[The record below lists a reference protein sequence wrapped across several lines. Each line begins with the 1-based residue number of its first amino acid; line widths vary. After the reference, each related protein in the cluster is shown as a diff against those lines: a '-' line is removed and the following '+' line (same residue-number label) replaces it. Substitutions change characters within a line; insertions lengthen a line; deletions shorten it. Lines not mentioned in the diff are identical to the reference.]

1 MKVNKYRILFTNAI
15 ALILIILGM
24 SGIYF
29 FIIRSYKP
37 ELLQLKTFT
46 IYSKYLET
54 KAFTF
59 IVNNQ
64 GDEMA
69 IATYGTGWL
78 LLVLSRNRY
87 KLTKPAIAI
96 VLFII
101 GYLLFHGV
109 AAVVFVFAFV
119 LLLPLFLLVK

>member
-1 MKVNKYRILFTNAI
+1 MI
-15 ALILIILGM
+15 
-24 SGIYF
+24 GIYF

-54 KAFTF
+54 KFFTF

-69 IATYGTGWL
+69 IGTYGIGWL
-78 LLVLSRNRY
+78 LLVLSRSRY
-87 KLTKPAIAI
+87 KLTKPATAI
-96 VLFII
+96 LLFII
-101 GYLLFHGV
+101 GYFLFHGI

>member
-1 MKVNKYRILFTNAI
+1 MKLEKYKLFVANAT

-24 SGIYF
+24 IGIYF

-46 IYSKYLET
+46 LYSKYLET
-54 KAFTF
+54 KTFTF

-64 GDEMA
+64 GDEIA
-69 IATYGTGWL
+69 IATYGIGWL
-78 LLVLSRNRY
+78 LLVLSHNQC
-87 KLTKPAIAI
+87 KLTKPVIAI
-96 VLFII
+96 LLFII
-101 GYLLFHGV
+101 GYFLFHGI

-119 LLLPLFLLVK
+119 LLLPLFLLIK

>member
-1 MKVNKYRILFTNAI
+1 MKLEKYKLFVANAT

-46 IYSKYLET
+46 LYSKYLET
-54 KAFTF
+54 KTFTF

-64 GDEMA
+64 GDEIA
-69 IATYGTGWL
+69 IATYGIGWL
-78 LLVLSRNRY
+78 LLVLSRNQC
-87 KLTKPAIAI
+87 KLTKPVIAI
-96 VLFII
+96 LLFII
-101 GYLLFHGV
+101 GYFLFHGI

-119 LLLPLFLLVK
+119 LLLPLFLLIK

>member
-1 MKVNKYRILFTNAI
+1 MKLEKYKLFVANVT

-46 IYSKYLET
+46 LYSKYLET
-54 KAFTF
+54 KTFTF

-64 GDEMA
+64 GDEIA
-69 IATYGTGWL
+69 IATYGLGWL
-78 LLVLSRNRY
+78 LFVLSRNQY

-96 VLFII
+96 LLFII
-101 GYLLFHGV
+101 GYFLFHGI

-119 LLLPLFLLVK
+119 LLLPLFLLIK

>member
-1 MKVNKYRILFTNAI
+1 MKLDQCKLSFANIT
-15 ALILIILGM
+15 ALILIISGM
-24 SGIYF
+24 IGIYF

-54 KAFTF
+54 KFFTF

-69 IATYGTGWL
+69 IGTYGIGWL

-87 KLTKPAIAI
+87 KLTKPATAI
-96 VLFII
+96 LLFII
-101 GYLLFHGV
+101 GYFLFHGI